1 MPQLRGNDS
10 SSVEGGHLGAGT
22 LRHCFALS
30 TNQQMAR
37 TSKTAAGRAGDGVVA
52 PVVKT
57 KSAAKSK
64 VAAKTKP
71 TAKATK
77 TRPPSNV
84 VVKMK
89 TTKKQ
94 TPKNR
99 FVAAAE
105 AAEEKGETA
114 TSQRRALGKINPNVD
129 EDDDSVVDESGTSKK
144 VVTTKKT
151 TQKKTTTQKKNKTT
165 AAPTTKATTKAT
177 TNATKGRGHATV
189 AAIYEEVGS
198 DDGGEESNDD
208 GSETLLSI
216 DDDDDEEEESDY
228 EETTTTKKVKTKK
241 KNINAAPAP
250 TRTKKNKVAPSTS
263 STGNT
268 NIKKTKS
275 TKMTGTISVLEVL
288 NEVSSQYA
296 SNRDSI
302 DVGIPNFTQRYTTD
316 DGRKKMSV
324 SSVVHA
330 RKGDSKTDDEYST
343 GDGGGDRRGTFDNLQ
358 GYARRPTTTFVEEY
372 QPKDDWRCSSVCDW

>member
-1 MPQLRGNDS
+1 M
-10 SSVEGGHLGAGT
+10 
-22 LRHCFALS
+22 
-30 TNQQMAR
+30 
-37 TSKTAAGRAGDGVVA
+37 
-52 PVVKT
+52 
-57 KSAAKSK
+57 
-64 VAAKTKP
+64 
-71 TAKATK
+71 
-77 TRPPSNV
+77 
-84 VVKMK
+84 KM
-89 TTKKQ
+89 Q
-94 TPKNR
+94 
-99 FVAAAE
+99 
-105 AAEEKGETA
+105 
-114 TSQRRALGKINPNVD
+114 
-129 EDDDSVVDESGTSKK
+129 
-144 VVTTKKT
+144 
-151 TQKKTTTQKKNKTT
+151 
-165 AAPTTKATTKAT
+165 
-177 TNATKGRGHATV
+177 
-189 AAIYEEVGS
+189 
-198 DDGGEESNDD
+198 
-208 GSETLLSI
+208 
-216 DDDDDEEEESDY
+216 
-228 EETTTTKKVKTKK
+228 K

-324 SSVVHA
+324 SSAVHA

-343 GDGGGDRRGTFDNLQ
+343 CDGGGDRRGTFDNLQ